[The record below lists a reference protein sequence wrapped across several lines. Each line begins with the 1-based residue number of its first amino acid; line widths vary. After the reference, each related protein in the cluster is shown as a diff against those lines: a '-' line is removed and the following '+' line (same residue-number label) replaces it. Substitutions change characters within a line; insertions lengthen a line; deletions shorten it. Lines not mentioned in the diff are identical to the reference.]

1 MAEGIHVQVKLF
13 GHLRQSSP
21 QQAVELEMPL
31 GSTISDL
38 VSTLSERLG
47 DNFRQA
53 LLDSNGN
60 LHGGI
65 EVVLNEEHLPA
76 RKIASILL
84 PEDSTVYFV
93 PMIEGG

>member
-21 QQAVELEMPL
+21 QHGVELEMPL
-31 GSTISDL
+31 GSTVSDL
-38 VSTLSERLG
+38 VSTLSEILG
-47 DNFRQA
+47 DDFRQA

-65 EVVLNEEHLPA
+65 EVVINEEHLPA
-76 RKIASILL
+76 RKIASIVL
-84 PEDSTVYFV
+84 PGISMVYFV

>member
-1 MAEGIHVQVKLF
+1 MQAIVRVQVKLF

-21 QQAVELEMPL
+21 QSAVELHMAA
-31 GSTISDL
+31 GSTVHDL
-38 VSTLSERLG
+38 VTTLSGMLG
-47 DNFRQA
+47 DDFRQA
-53 LLDSNGN
+53 LLDSKGN

-84 PEDSTVYFV
+84 PDNCMIYFV